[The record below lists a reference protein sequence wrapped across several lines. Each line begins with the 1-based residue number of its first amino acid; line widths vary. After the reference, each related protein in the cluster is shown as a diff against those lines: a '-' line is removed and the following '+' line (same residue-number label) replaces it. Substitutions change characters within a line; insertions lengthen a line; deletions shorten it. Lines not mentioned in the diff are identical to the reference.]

1 MEIKELVSFYI
12 NESSQTLDVTFRTL
26 LDSDDEIRT
35 SQIEFSEIKNFGYDV
50 LLNKIDEFEDLIDE
64 DEINYDDFD
73 YDDFDDLY
81 DDEELEDEVISFLNE
96 YYLINT
102 KNLPPSEFF

>member
-12 NESSQTLDVTFRTL
+12 NESSLTLDVTFRTL

-35 SQIEFSEIKNFGYDV
+35 SQIEFGEIKNFGYDV
-50 LLNKIDEFEDLIDE
+50 LLNKIDEFENLIDE
-64 DEINYDDFD
+64 DEID

-96 YYLINT
+96 YYLINP
-102 KNLPPSEFF
+102 KNLPPSDFF

>member
-12 NESSQTLDVTFRTL
+12 NDSSQTLDVTFRTL

-35 SQIEFSEIKNFGYDV
+35 SQIEFSEIKNFGYNI
-50 LLNKIDEFEDLIDE
+50 LLTKINEFENFIDE
-64 DEINYDDFD
+64 DDDDVDYDDFD
-73 YDDFDDLY
+73 YLFE
-81 DDEELEDEVISFLNE
+81 DEEFEDDIITFLNE
-96 YYLINT
+96 YYLINP

>member
-96 YYLINT
+96 YYLINP
-102 KNLPPSEFF
+102 KNLPPSDFF

>member
-1 MEIKELVSFYI
+1 MEIKELFSFYI

-35 SQIEFSEIKNFGYDV
+35 SQTEFSEIKNFGYDV
-50 LLNKIDEFEDLIDE
+50 LLNKIDEFENLIDE
-64 DEINYDDFD
+64 DEID

-96 YYLINT
+96 YYLINP
-102 KNLPPSEFF
+102 KNLPPSDFF

>member
-12 NESSQTLDVTFRTL
+12 NESSLTLDVTFRTL

-50 LLNKIDEFEDLIDE
+50 LLNKIDEFENLIDE
-64 DEINYDDFD
+64 DEID
-73 YDDFDDLY
+73 YDDFDDMY

-96 YYLINT
+96 YYLINP
-102 KNLPPSEFF
+102 KNLPPSDFF

>member
-12 NESSQTLDVTFRTL
+12 NESSQTLEVTFRTL

-50 LLNKIDEFEDLIDE
+50 LLNKIDEFENLIDE
-64 DEINYDDFD
+64 DEID
-73 YDDFDDLY
+73 YDDFDDMY

-96 YYLINT
+96 YYLINP

>member
-50 LLNKIDEFEDLIDE
+50 LLNKIDEFENLIDE
-64 DEINYDDFD
+64 DEID
-73 YDDFDDLY
+73 YDDFDDMY
-81 DDEELEDEVISFLNE
+81 DDEELEDEVMSFLNE
-96 YYLINT
+96 YYLINP
-102 KNLPPSEFF
+102 KNLPPSDFF

>member
-12 NESSQTLDVTFRTL
+12 NESSLTLDVTFRTL

-50 LLNKIDEFEDLIDE
+50 LLNKIDEFENLIDE
-64 DEINYDDFD
+64 DEID
-73 YDDFDDLY
+73 YDDFDDMY

-96 YYLINT
+96 YYLINP

>member
-12 NESSQTLDVTFRTL
+12 NESLQTLDVTFRTL

-64 DEINYDDFD
+64 DEID
-73 YDDFDDLY
+73 YDDFDNLY

-96 YYLINT
+96 YYIINP

>member
-1 MEIKELVSFYI
+1 MEIKELISFYI
-12 NESSQTLDVTFRTL
+12 NESLQTLDVTFRTL

-64 DEINYDDFD
+64 DEID
-73 YDDFDDLY
+73 YDDFDNLY

-96 YYLINT
+96 YYIINP

>member
-12 NESSQTLDVTFRTL
+12 NESLQTLDVTFRTL

-50 LLNKIDEFEDLIDE
+50 LLNKIDEFENLIDE
-64 DEINYDDFD
+64 DEID
-73 YDDFDDLY
+73 YDDFDNLY

-96 YYLINT
+96 YYLINP
-102 KNLPPSEFF
+102 KNLPPSDFF

>member
-1 MEIKELVSFYI
+1 M
-12 NESSQTLDVTFRTL
+12 
-26 LDSDDEIRT
+26 
-35 SQIEFSEIKNFGYDV
+35 
-50 LLNKIDEFEDLIDE
+50 LNKIDEFEDLIDE

>member
-12 NESSQTLDVTFRTL
+12 NEPSQTLEVTFRTL

-50 LLNKIDEFEDLIDE
+50 LLNKIDEFENLIDE
-64 DEINYDDFD
+64 DEID
-73 YDDFDDLY
+73 YDDFDDMY

-96 YYLINT
+96 YYLINP

>member
-12 NESSQTLDVTFRTL
+12 NESSLTLDVTFRTL

-50 LLNKIDEFEDLIDE
+50 LLNKIDEFENLIDE
-64 DEINYDDFD
+64 DEID
-73 YDDFDDLY
+73 YDDFDDMY
-81 DDEELEDEVISFLNE
+81 DDEELEDDVISFLNE
-96 YYLINT
+96 YYLINP
-102 KNLPPSEFF
+102 KNLPPSDFF

>member
-35 SQIEFSEIKNFGYDV
+35 SQIEFSEIKYFGYDV

-64 DEINYDDFD
+64 DEID

-81 DDEELEDEVISFLNE
+81 EDEELEDEVISFLNE

>member
-12 NESSQTLDVTFRTL
+12 NDSSQTLDVTFRTL

-35 SQIEFSEIKNFGYDV
+35 SQIEFSEIKNFGYNI
-50 LLNKIDEFEDLIDE
+50 LLTKINEFENFIDE
-64 DEINYDDFD
+64 DEDDVDYDDFD
-73 YDDFDDLY
+73 YLFE
-81 DDEELEDEVISFLNE
+81 DEEFEDDIITFLNE
-96 YYLINT
+96 YYLINP

>member
-35 SQIEFSEIKNFGYDV
+35 SQIEFNEIKNFGYDV
-50 LLNKIDEFEDLIDE
+50 LLNKIDEFENLIDE
-64 DEINYDDFD
+64 DEID
-73 YDDFDDLY
+73 YDDFDDMY

-96 YYLINT
+96 YYLINP
-102 KNLPPSEFF
+102 KNLPPSDFF

>member
-50 LLNKIDEFEDLIDE
+50 LLNKIDEFENLIDE
-64 DEINYDDFD
+64 DEID

-96 YYLINT
+96 YYLINP
-102 KNLPPSEFF
+102 KNLPPSDFF